1 MRLKFKDRRAFE
13 RRGNDFLDFA
23 RSYLSEAFPN
33 PDRQGCPPDP
43 ALRSLAFNPT
53 EGEPAVTQHLAFCS
67 PCFRR
72 YSELLAEL
80 KSQQQAAES
89 PWSRIYLWSRAHLV
103 LAATALACALFTA
116 IGVSLLLRGIRQ
128 PSAPPIE
135 TNRKPSPTQP
145 VNPNVAYLPFSLDLS
160 RLSFPVRGSESAPT
174 GTKQRV
180 LVPNSR
186 LNLTLTLPF
195 ASPEGRYEVKLAAGG
210 QTFWSKSAQ
219 AHLQEGKTLIQ
230 VEADFTKIQAGNYN
244 LEVRSLS
251 GIRLIQPVSIQ
262 PPLLHSGEQKP

>member
-1 MRLKFKDRRAFE
+1 MRLRMKDRRSFE
-13 RRGNDFLDFA
+13 KKERVLLDFA
-23 RSYLSEAFPN
+23 RSYLSDGFPN
-33 PDRQGCPPDP
+33 PDREGCPPDD
-43 ALRSLAFNPT
+43 ALRSLAFNPRENQPEVT
-53 EGEPAVTQHLAFCS
+53 EHLAACS

-80 KSQQQAAES
+80 KAQQQAAAL
-89 PWSRIYLWSRAHLV
+89 PWSRISVWSKAHPV
-103 LAATALACALFTA
+103 LAGTALACGLFVA
-116 IGVSLLLRGIRQ
+116 IGVGFLFRGIRQ

-135 TNRKPSPTQP
+135 TKRKPGPTEP
-145 VNPNVAYLPFSLDLS
+145 LNPTVAYTPFSLDLS

-180 LVPNSR
+180 FVPNSR

-219 AHLQEGKTLIQ
+219 AHLQKGKTLIQ
-230 VEADFTKIQAGNYN
+230 VEADFTKIQAGKYN
-244 LEVRSLS
+244 LEVRSLT

-262 PPLLHSGEQKP
+262 PPLPNSGERKP

>member
-1 MRLKFKDRRAFE
+1 MKDRKAFGNQE
-13 RRGNDFLDFA
+13 RVLLDFA
-23 RSYLSEAFPN
+23 RSYLSKGFPN
-33 PDRQGCPPDP
+33 PDREGCPPDD
-43 ALRSLAFNPT
+43 AIRSLAFNPRESGPEVT
-53 EGEPAVTQHLAFCS
+53 EHLATCS

-80 KSQQQAAES
+80 KAQQQAAES
-89 PWSRIYLWSRAHLV
+89 PWSRISMWSKAHPV
-103 LAATALACALFTA
+103 LAATALACALFIA
-116 IGVSLLLRGIRQ
+116 IGMSLLLRGIKQ
-128 PSAPPIE
+128 PIAPPIE

-145 VNPNVAYLPFSLDLS
+145 VNPTVAYLPFSLDLS
-160 RLSFPVRGSESAPT
+160 RLSFPVRGSESAPI

-195 ASPEGRYEVKLAAGG
+195 ASPEGPYEVRLAAGG
-210 QTFWSKSAQ
+210 QTAWSKSAQ
-219 AHLQEGKTLIQ
+219 AHLQKGKTLIQ

-244 LEVRSLS
+244 LEVRSLT

-262 PPLLHSGEQKP
+262 PPLPNNGEQKP